1 MSLTFDA
8 AYCFLLRT
16 IETLWDVEKDDTRH
30 VLVLGNMYGIMMG
43 VLAPLAQFLV
53 QQPIGLNGQNAAP
66 CFGYYEFIEG
76 ASELVQ
82 LQLEMAAAVDA
93 YQAVSQE
100 TQDQVPVT
108 DVTDAVGVLTT
119 VQSTISTLIDLGT
132 FEKIDLRDAKK

>member
-1 MSLTFDA
+1 M
-8 AYCFLLRT
+8 
-16 IETLWDVEKDDTRH
+16 EKDDTRH

>member
-1 MSLTFDA
+1 VD
-8 AYCFLLRT
+8 
-16 IETLWDVEKDDTRH
+16 KDDTRH

-66 CFGYYEFIEG
+66 CFGYYEFTKG
-76 ASELVQ
+76 WSELGQ
-82 LQLEMAAAVDA
+82 LQREMAAAVDA

-100 TQDQVPVT
+100 TQDQFPVA

-119 VQSTISTLIDLGT
+119 VQSTINTLVDLGS
-132 FEKIDLRDAKK
+132 FKKLDARDAKK